1 MIYLLKDSEGN
12 LQVSSEDHGLEVLS
26 SRECDESI
34 AKIFYEKM
42 LGFDSRIDYSNIDQV
57 IYLFNNLILITDY
70 SEVDYFCDILE
81 NHSKY
86 SDVDGNTSLDLSK
99 LFIALSDNLD
109 KSYFSKLA
117 MSCLSRRRSFRKR
130 VGGA

>member
-70 SEVDYFCDILE
+70 SEVDHFCDLLE
-81 NHSKY
+81 KDFISSRTNGFY
-86 SDVDGNTSLDLSK
+86 DFNLSK
-99 LFIALSDNLD
+99 LFVALTDNLD
-109 KSYFSKLA
+109 GAQFSNLVISSLMSSIKKKSS
-117 MSCLSRRRSFRKR
+117 
-130 VGGA
+130 GA